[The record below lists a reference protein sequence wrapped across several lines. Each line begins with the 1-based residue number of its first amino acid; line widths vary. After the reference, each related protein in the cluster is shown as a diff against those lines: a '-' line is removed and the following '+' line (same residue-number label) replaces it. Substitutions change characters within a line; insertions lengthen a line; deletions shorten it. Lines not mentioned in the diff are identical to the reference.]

1 MRRHQKTCLER
12 QWPESLDALIR
23 WCYIRFTNFSN
34 KVRTPIFSIGLTL
47 RSPFCA
53 LIPPGSLFTAKLDT
67 AVIVSEVARS
77 PGGVFQDQLD
87 YSIIPWPLKR
97 TTPVVA

>member
-1 MRRHQKTCLER
+1 MLRHQTTCLEQ
-12 QWPESLDALIR
+12 QWPESLDAPVR

-53 LIPPGSLFTAKLDT
+53 LIPPGTLFTAKIDT
-67 AVIVSEVARS
+67 DAVGSEVAGR
-77 PGGVFQDQLD
+77 GADQSD
-87 YSIIPWPLKR
+87 P
-97 TTPVVA
+97 